1 MISVIVPIYNV
12 EEYLRRCVD
21 SLLQQTYADLEVI
34 LVDDGSPDGC
44 GAICDAYASQEPRV
58 RAVHKPNGGLSDAR
72 NAGLL
77 VAAGDEIAFVDS
89 DDWVAPDFLAAMH
102 DALTRT
108 GADIVECSVV
118 KTAGDAAGG
127 AAFGGTAIAPEVPSG
142 PEDTAR
148 AIAGAREAGAPPAPA
163 VYSAEPA
170 LRELIHDG
178 VFHQTVWNKLYRRSV
193 LEGILFPVG
202 RTNEDEFW
210 TYQAFARAARIAR
223 IELPLYYY
231 FQRPGSI
238 MGASFSL
245 RRLDALDAKTERQAY
260 IEAHFPAL
268 ARDARM
274 NLFGTCTYL
283 AQMSLRHLK
292 GEELAAAR
300 RKLKE
305 TYTICRPEKE
315 DLAPLSARERF
326 WPSLARLSLFGT
338 ARLKNLLRRG
348 L

>member
-127 AAFGGTAIAPEVPSG
+127 AA
-142 PEDTAR
+142 
-148 AIAGAREAGAPPAPA
+148 

-210 TYQAFARAARIAR
+210 TYQVFARAARIAR